1 MSKPSTAEPSQTPV
15 AEAAAAE
22 SCPRSARLASAW
34 LMRGESSVASIGMVL
49 SAIVLAV
56 LAACAYWTMYTQ
68 TDTLEQSRLDQ
79 LLSAGQMLAQSS
91 ERMLAAGDVTPV
103 RRMMM
108 DSAERFRLDRV
119 RIVLPSGDVIAD
131 NDPSRITA
139 NLDEARWQTSGAVEQ
154 TIENDGLTLSMRLP
168 LKVDGYGS
176 ATLEIE
182 AGLTPDRNTL
192 WHAQA
197 GIGTIGVVALL
208 ALWMVYRYFRSR
220 LAAMGMIRESLLAL
234 GGGEQSA
241 TALAITGHL
250 GREAAVWND
259 LLEERQRYRRQV
271 AVRQTKQQMGDRR
284 SGNNDLAS
292 GCDAMSQG
300 VMLLDDKMRVVYA
313 NNAAAVFFATQ
324 RENLLG
330 QPLIDHL
337 KDAGVADVIHDAV
350 MGGKR
355 TTHVH
360 DRRTTGGAG
369 VIRYVVRPV
378 RESDTASALLV
389 IEDVTQQR
397 VAEEARHEFVAQAT
411 HELRT
416 PLTNIRLY
424 VESAIDEGEKDA
436 ALRAKCLNVINQE
449 TQRLERM
456 VNDMLSVAEI
466 EAQKKQIQRD
476 DVRLDRLLGDLRS
489 DYEAQA
495 ATKEIKLEFNIPP
508 KLPVIQGDREKLAVA
523 VQNLLGNALK
533 YTNDN
538 GRVSVSVE
546 IKEKELVIEV
556 TDSGIGISPEDQA
569 HVFEKFYRA
578 HDKRINGITGSGL
591 GLGLAREIIRL
602 HGGDIS
608 LDSQL
613 DHGST
618 FTISLPIGEQTETTA
633 TE

>member
-1 MSKPSTAEPSQTPV
+1 MPKPSHADPSQTPV
-15 AEAAAAE
+15 PEAAEVAC
-22 SCPRSARLASAW
+22 SPRSARLAHAW

-56 LAACAYWTMYTQ
+56 LAACAYWTMRTQ
-68 TDTLEQSRLDQ
+68 SDSLEQTRLDQ

-108 DSAERFRLDRV
+108 DGAERFGLERL

-139 NLDEARWQTSGAVEQ
+139 SLDDAHWQSGGGIEQ
-154 TIENDGLTLSMRLP
+154 TIVNDGQNLDMRLP
-168 LKVDGYGS
+168 LTVEGFGT

-182 AGLTPDRNTL
+182 AGLTPDRGTL
-192 WHAQA
+192 WQAQA
-197 GIGTIGVVALL
+197 GIGTIGVAALL
-208 ALWMVYRYFRSR
+208 ALWVVYRYFRSR

-234 GGGEQSA
+234 GGGEQSE
-241 TALAITGHL
+241 TALAVTGHL
-250 GREAAVWND
+250 SREAAAWND
-259 LLEERQRYRRQV
+259 LLQERQRYRRQA

-300 VMLLDDKMRVVYA
+300 VILLDDKMRVVYA

-324 RENLLG
+324 RDQLAG

-350 MGGKR
+350 MGSKR
-355 TTHVH
+355 TTHIH
-360 DRRTTGGAG
+360 DRRTSGGAG
-369 VIRYVVRPV
+369 VIRYAVRPV
-378 RESDTASALLV
+378 REGDTASALLV

-424 VESAIDEGEKDA
+424 VESAIDEGDKDA
-436 ALRAKCLNVINQE
+436 VLRAKCLNVINQE

-466 EAQKKQIQRD
+466 EAGTLQIQRD
-476 DVRLDRLLGDLRS
+476 DVRLDRLLGDLRN

-495 ATKEIKLEFNIPP
+495 ATKEIQMQFTIPP

-533 YTNDN
+533 YTNDG

-546 IKEKELVIEV
+546 VKEKDLVIEV
-556 TDSGIGISPEDQA
+556 TDSGIGISPEDQT

-578 HDKRINGITGSGL
+578 RDKRISGITGSGL

-618 FTISLPIGEQTETTA
+618 FTISLPVGEQTEETA